1 MEVVRLRC
9 EHLPDVPILGIGT
22 GASRFYLAHAQ
33 NLVSLLKGKLERTA
47 ACRAFNTFL
56 QSTAGR
62 VINEQDGGE
71 LLSASLPLDKMMYSY
86 RVQKCGRGSASRF
99 VTLEGAKEIVQ
110 KLPGVSD
117 EMKAKL
123 SPFLEADAMS
133 FEEVTPEQCEKED
146 AQEAIEEICTGGS
159 GGGFNGDAAM
169 SEQTIMVSWKVLN
182 QYRVSLI
189 ESEADR
195 KYLRSQLDME
205 KERKLLCQANKDIES
220 KLAVAV
226 VQVQNANGLVVF
238 EKERADRMEA
248 AAKEQMEREKDHA
261 DKIEAMAKEKV
272 AMAEAVAK
280 EQVEREKEKAAM
292 AEAAAKERFE
302 REKLQQ
308 ETVFLQEKAALE
320 LKVKEMEAKAKD
332 MELANLR
339 MQLEREKTRNSAMGE
354 GGRSSSSNSGR
365 KRAQE
370 SALDTEDEGG
380 EEESDSPPLNSS
392 VGAKAVKAKL
402 PANSCGAQLYW
413 LVVYEGDVEV
423 LFHDLQPEL
432 PVLSN
437 LESARFNDRWFALL
451 SVSRRIRSKPIMRAV
466 YKMGLAGRVW
476 VEAGHD
482 CKKWVDIDIPACDA
496 NLPASVCI
504 TAYMGKK
511 QSAPARFAMVVVK

>member
-1 MEVVRLRC
+1 MC
-9 EHLPDVPILGIGT
+9 
-22 GASRFYLAHAQ
+22 
-33 NLVSLLKGKLERTA
+33 
-47 ACRAFNTFL
+47 
-56 QSTAGR
+56 
-62 VINEQDGGE
+62 
-71 LLSASLPLDKMMYSY
+71 
-86 RVQKCGRGSASRF
+86 
-99 VTLEGAKEIVQ
+99 
-110 KLPGVSD
+110 
-117 EMKAKL
+117 
-123 SPFLEADAMS
+123 
-133 FEEVTPEQCEKED
+133 
-146 AQEAIEEICTGGS
+146 
-159 GGGFNGDAAM
+159 
-169 SEQTIMVSWKVLN
+169 EQTTMVPWKVLN

-248 AAKEQMEREKDHA
+248 AAKEHMDQEKERADRAEAAAKEQMEREKAHTNR
-261 DKIEAMAKEKV
+261 IEAMANEKV

-280 EQVEREKEKAAM
+280 EQVEREKEKTAMAKAMAKEQMEREKEKAAM

-339 MQLEREKTRNSAMGE
+339 MQLEREKTRNSAIGE
-354 GGRSSSSNSGR
+354 GGSSSSSNSGR

-370 SALDTEDEGG
+370 SALDTEDD
-380 EEESDSPPLNSS
+380 EEEPPPLNRS
-392 VGAKAVKAKL
+392 VGTKAVKAKF
-402 PANSCGAQLYW
+402 PSNSRVSQLYW
-413 LVVYEGDVEV
+413 LVAYEGDVEV
-423 LFHDLQPEL
+423 LYGILQAEL
-432 PVLSN
+432 PMISK
-437 LESARFNDRWFALL
+437 LESARFDDRWFALV
-451 SVSRRIRSKPIMRAV
+451 SVSRPTRGHTVMWAM
-466 YKMGLAGRVW
+466 YNMGLAGRVW

-496 NLPASVCI
+496 NSPASVCI
-504 TAYMGKK
+504 TTYMGKK
-511 QSAPARFAMVVVK
+511 QRAPARFAMVVVK